1 MDERGYA
8 FTPLAFLLF
17 IPVIVIALSYGSIVN
32 ELNDLSALAMGG
44 DVTYNTA
51 TNIYS
56 AMERG
61 AGDAGRNGAYNAT
74 RNVIDN
80 NAFMTDSRSYITNNI
95 LNNMNDYVITA
106 CQRLEIETGR
116 QIYINNISITNTT
129 YQVFKPGDVSITQ
142 EDPFGFY
149 VNIKGGI
156 PIRVEQKD
164 QVYEGYTP
172 QMKAYVSIE
181 GIEDPYIW
189 INSKERIS
197 TVIYKYPHFIND
209 PLGNDYQFQFK
220 SDPDRK
226 RLHYLWECLN
236 GTGNPSEIYPRPYY
250 FIDPIDSSTNHLG
263 GLSFFDRLENKTPT
277 TSTSASNTRMSTFIV
292 GDPLQEDHG
301 TEAISR
307 LDHEYF
313 AGVGG
318 TPIYLGTG
326 SNQIEM
332 REPDTNGTPNGAIF
346 YLSQGYKDF
355 FKLTAAHY

>member
-1 MDERGYA
+1 MDEKGYA

-32 ELNDLSALAMGG
+32 ELNDLSALAIGG

-56 AMERG
+56 AMEKG
-61 AGDAGRNGAYNAT
+61 AADAGRNGAYNAT

-80 NAFMTDSRSYITNNI
+80 NAFMTDSKSYITNNVM
-95 LNNMNDYVITA
+95 NNMNDYVITA
-106 CQRLEIETGR
+106 CQRLELETGR
-116 QIYINNISITNTT
+116 QIYINNISITNST
-129 YQVFKPGDVSITQ
+129 YQVFKSGDVSITQ

-164 QVYEGYTP
+164 QVFEGYTP
-172 QMKAYVSIE
+172 EMKAYVSIE

-197 TVIYKYPHFIND
+197 TVIYKYPHFIKD
-209 PLGNDYQFQFK
+209 PLGNDYQFHYSTD
-220 SDPDRK
+220 SDGK
-226 RLHYLWECLN
+226 RLHYLWECMN

-250 FIDPIDSSTNHLG
+250 FIDPN
-263 GLSFFDRLENKTPT
+263 GLSFFDRLENKTSAS
-277 TSTSASNTRMSTFIV
+277 STSASNSRMSTFV
-292 GDPLQEDHG
+292 LGDPLYEDHG
-301 TEAISR
+301 SNAAISR

-318 TPIYLGTG
+318 TQIYLGTG

-332 REPDTNGTPNGAIF
+332 REPDINGTPNGDIF
-346 YLSQGYKDF
+346 YLSSAYKTF
-355 FKLTAAHY
+355 FDLTAAHY